1 MEEATVIG
9 MNKTGAD
16 MAPRNTRKMKEA
28 AVSDDPAP
36 EGELSAIAHL
46 RSQYVHE
53 AERIGSVPPPATL
66 KGVVTTGLN
75 KFSGRNPEVLI
86 DLLGERCA
94 FERTGTRLYDAMVMK
109 CLALEGTGE
118 TLPIADLERIR
129 DEEAQHFIL
138 LTEAILSLGAD
149 PTAVTPAADVAAVA
163 SMGLL
168 QVVSDPRTTISQ
180 CLNALLTAELTDY
193 AGWELLI
200 QLCEQMG
207 QDDWASRFR
216 QALAQESEHK
226 ELVQGWL
233 QSMVLAEAS

>member
-9 MNKTGAD
+9 MNRTGAE
-16 MAPRNTRKMKEA
+16 MSPRDTRKMREA
-28 AVSDDPAP
+28 AASDDSAP
-36 EGELSAIAHL
+36 EGDTSGIAHL

-66 KGVVTTGLN
+66 RGVVTTGLN
-75 KFSGRNPEVLI
+75 KFSGRNPEVLV

-109 CLALEGTGE
+109 CLALANAGDTV
-118 TLPIADLERIR
+118 PVADLERIR
-129 DEEAQHFIL
+129 DEEAEHFIL
-138 LTEAILSLGAD
+138 LTEAIRSLGAD
-149 PTAVTPAADVAAVA
+149 ATAVTPAADVAAVA
-163 SMGLL
+163 SSGLL
-168 QVVSDPRTTISQ
+168 QVVSDPRTTLAQS
-180 CLNALLTAELTDY
+180 LNALLTAELTDH

-207 QDDWASRFR
+207 QDDWASRFK

-226 ELVQGWL
+226 LQVQGWL
-233 QSMVLAEAS
+233 QTLVLAEAA